1 MPLLLIK
8 HKESMEMKKVIDYV
22 YDVIL
27 GRIVIVLGITM
38 SITVII
44 QIAARYLPFTAIWT
58 EEVSRLLFL
67 WFSFIGAVVT
77 LKYKMH
83 LGIDY
88 FYNKMGIRSKKL
100 SDILVYVLILSTTVV
115 LCVYGLRLV
124 KLVSIQSSPVFG
136 ISMVFFYLPV
146 AVFGFFSSLI
156 TAYELF
162 LYVIGKEQNSASL
175 SEAEIL
181 GL

>member
-1 MPLLLIK
+1 
-8 HKESMEMKKVIDYV
+8 MKKVIDFV
-22 YDVIL
+22 FDT
-27 GRIVIVLGITM
+27 VLGSFIKITGIAM
-38 SITVII
+38 SVTVII

-67 WFSFIGAVVT
+67 WFSFIGAAVT

-88 FYNKMGIRSKKL
+88 FYDKFPHKVKRIF
-100 SDILVYVLILSTTVV
+100 DISVYLLILSTC
-115 LCVYGLRLV
+115 LILILYGFRLV
-124 KLVSIQSSPVFG
+124 RLVSIQSSPVFG

-146 AVFGFFSSLI
+146 AVCGLFCGII
-156 TAYELF
+156 TLYELV
-162 LYVIGKEQNSASL
+162 LNITGKDTSSASL
-175 SEAEIL
+175 TEAEIL